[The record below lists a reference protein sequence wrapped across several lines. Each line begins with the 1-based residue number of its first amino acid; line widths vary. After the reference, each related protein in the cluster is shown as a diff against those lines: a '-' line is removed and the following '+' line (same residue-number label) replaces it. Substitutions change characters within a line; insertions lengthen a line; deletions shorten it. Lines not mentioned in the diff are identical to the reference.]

1 MDGAGW
7 GGWWVLDMIRCLRN
21 DDESLYVS
29 CQAIKSTLKDCGQD
43 AVDSDMIHRPLT
55 EWVVGLG
62 WVGLCVYCLF
72 NFRMLYG
79 SARECHYYIFFLLGN
94 WQHLACR
101 VILVRR
107 QKSQYY

>member
-62 WVGLCVYCLF
+62 LGRLVCLLF
-72 NFRMLYG
+72 VQFSYVV
-79 SARECHYYIFFLLGN
+79 
-94 WQHLACR
+94 W
-101 VILVRR
+101 
-107 QKSQYY
+107 